1 MARPSALTDEISKQ
15 ICDSLKLGATKKAS
29 AESAG
34 IDYATFN
41 NWMKRG
47 AVEKRGKFVKFFK
60 AVGHAEAFCFRN
72 MAATIAKAAADGD
85 WRAAETFLKRRD
97 PENWGDRQIIG
108 GDANKPIVVKSYVTI
123 SPDDW
128 DKTNSDIPPVAVA
141 NSTVARQDT
150 DDTTDG

>member
-1 MARPSALTDEISKQ
+1 MARPDKLTPEAHKEIIDALAMGCTRKD
-15 ICDSLKLGATKKAS
+15 A

-34 IDYATFN
+34 VEYRTFL
-41 NWMKRG
+41 NWLQTGEAAKS
-47 AVEKRGKFVKFFK
+47 GKFLQFFH
-60 AVGHAEAFCFRN
+60 AVTKAEAKARKLYTG
-72 MAATIAKAAADGD
+72 TIAKAAADGD

-141 NSTVARQDT
+141 SSTVARQDT